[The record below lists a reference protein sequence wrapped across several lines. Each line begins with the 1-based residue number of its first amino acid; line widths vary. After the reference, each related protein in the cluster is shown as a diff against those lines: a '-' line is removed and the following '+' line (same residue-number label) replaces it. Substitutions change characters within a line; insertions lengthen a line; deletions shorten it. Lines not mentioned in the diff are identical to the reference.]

1 MCFGMKLFLSSH
13 QALKTMFDFDY
24 YDFETFKTS

>member
-13 QALKTMFDFDY
+13 QALKTKSEFGY